1 MKEVDHSFKIFEEI
15 LKLKKY
21 KDKEEVMETANKM
34 LQLAL
39 SKANLSEELKIAYKS
54 AVSKLDSLTF
64 KEMNEIIEILKMYN

>member
-39 SKANLSEELKIAYKS
+39 SKTNLSNELKTAYKS